1 MCAVATG
8 LWPVFGYAAVLRQA
22 RQPAGPWLQ
31 ALTLLIRLAFGEL
44 ETLPRA
50 GLPGFFSLFHARI
63 ATQQALG
70 FEWASQIYVD
80 LKKRSRDRELCRAG
94 LTHNAAAAGMNKQ
107 VVSVNRLR
115 ILQRL
120 QHHILQRHSREIIF
134 EGPAVDVD
142 FSAARHHANAC
153 D

>member
-1 MCAVATG
+1 MTDGAIRPYRSLLAQG
-8 LWPVFGYAAVLRQA
+8 LVL
-22 RQPAGPWLQ
+22 
-31 ALTLLIRLAFGEL
+31 TFGEL
-44 ETLPRA
+44 KPLPRA
-50 GLPGFFSLFHARI
+50 RLPGFFSLFHARI

-70 FEWASQIYVD
+70 FERASQICVD

-94 LTHNAAAAGMNKQ
+94 LAHTAAAARANEHI
-107 VVSVNRLR
+107 VSVNRLR

-120 QHHILQRHSREIIF
+120 QYHILQRHSRKIIF
-134 EGPAVDVD
+134 ESPAVDID